1 MSDQKA
7 VISWALYDWANS
19 AFAVTVMSGFFPLFF
34 KQYWA
39 SGLDSTVS
47 TFYLGGANSIASLCV
62 VVLAPVLGAI
72 ADRGGA
78 KKKFLL
84 FFAFLGVVMTLTLPM
99 VAQGAWQLALFLY
112 AVAILGFSGSIV
124 FYDALL
130 MDVTEERHIDYV
142 SALGYGLGYLGGGLL
157 FALNVAMTLFPHFF
171 GLQDAAE
178 AVRWSFVLVAFW
190 WALFSVPVML
200 FVREPKA
207 PADAGAAAAIRGGFR
222 QLYETFLH
230 IRQLRSVFL
239 FLLAY
244 WLYIDGVDTIIRMAV
259 DYGLALGFESS
270 NLLTALLVTQ
280 FVGFP
285 AAIVFGKLG
294 ERRGPRQ
301 GIMLAFFVYL
311 LVILWA
317 YQMAQVW
324 EFYLLA
330 VVIGLVQGGIQ
341 SLSRSFYARLVPKD
355 KAGEF
360 FGFYNMLGKFAVVL
374 GPLLMGLA
382 AMATGSTRLSI
393 LAIPILFIGGALLL
407 GLVDETAGRRRAREL
422 EG

>member
-39 SGLDSTVS
+39 SGLDSTIS
-47 TFYLGGANSIASLCV
+47 TFYLGSANSIASLCV
-62 VVLAPVLGAI
+62 AVLAPVLGAI

-78 KKKFLL
+78 KKRLLL
-84 FFAFLGVVMTLTLPM
+84 FFAFLGIVMTLALPM
-99 VAQGAWQLALFLY
+99 VAQGAWQMALFLY
-112 AVAILGFSGSIV
+112 AAALLGFSGSIV

-130 MDVTEERHIDYV
+130 MDVTGERHIDYV

-178 AVRWSFVLVAFW
+178 AVRWSFVLVALW
-190 WALFSVPVML
+190 WALFSIPVML
-200 FVREPKA
+200 FVHEPKT

-230 IRQLRSVFL
+230 IRRLRSVFL

-259 DYGLALGFESS
+259 DYGLALGFASS

-301 GIMLAFFVYL
+301 GIMLSIFVYL

-317 YQMAQVW
+317 YQMEQVW

-374 GPLLMGLA
+374 GPVLMGLV
-382 AMATGSTRLSI
+382 AMATGSSRLSI
-393 LAIPILFIGGALLL
+393 LAIPVLFIVGALLL
-407 GLVDETAGRRRAREL
+407 GLVDETAGKRRAREL

>member
-1 MSDQKA
+1 MSERRS

-19 AFAVTVMSGFFPLFF
+19 AFAVTVMAGFFPLFF

-39 SGLDSTVS
+39 AELDSTVS
-47 TFYLGGANSIASLCV
+47 TFYLGSANSIASLCV

-84 FFAFLGVVMTLTLPM
+84 FFAFLGVVMTLALPM
-99 VAQGAWQLALFLY
+99 VAQGAWQMALILY
-112 AVAILGFSGSIV
+112 AVAILGFSGSVV

-171 GLQDAAE
+171 GLQNAAE
-178 AVRWSFVLVAFW
+178 AVRWSFVLVAIW

-200 FVREPKA
+200 FVRETKL
-207 PADAGAAAAIRGGFR
+207 PADVGAAAAIRGGFR
-222 QLYETFLH
+222 QLYETFIH
-230 IRQLRSVFL
+230 IRRLRSVFL

-259 DYGLALGFESS
+259 DYGLALGFQSE

-301 GIMLAFFVYL
+301 GIMLAIFVYL

-317 YQMAQVW
+317 YRMEQVW

-360 FGFYNMLGKFAVVL
+360 FGFFNMLGKFAVVL
-374 GPLLMGLA
+374 GPVLMGLV
-382 AMATGSTRLSI
+382 AMATGSSRQSI
-393 LAIPILFIGGALLL
+393 LAIPVLFVAGALLL
-407 GLVDETAGRRRAREL
+407 GLVDETAGKRRAREL